1 VEGEHSR
8 ADRNR
13 GIGMLELRAE
23 AGHDVPEGAE
33 VQLTVE
39 VDTSRLVTAQAY
51 IPLLDLPLKGL
62 FHLDEAFPDHATL
75 SREVQA
81 ELNRLQ
87 TVRSL
92 ADGNSAAVSALDRI
106 EAEGTVEDLSRFLR
120 HDARADP
127 DAAAEAANRLL
138 DLRAAIDQA
147 EDALELP
154 GLTREAKELAAAV
167 RQVADAKGDPGDR
180 DAVGECER
188 SLRGAIEA
196 GDADLIRQRV
206 SELRQLGLRVLYKAG
221 EWEPVLFQALVQK
234 AGAMSDRTL
243 AASLISRGND
253 ALRSGQLNELSNINR
268 QLAGLLPGPR
278 PEPDPFSTVRRG

>member
-138 DLRAAIDQA
+138 DLRAAPA
-147 EDALELP
+147 ASAA
-154 GLTREAKELAAAV
+154 TR
-167 RQVADAKGDPGDR
+167 AKGDHRVPRARWTGRRLAR
-180 DAVGECER
+180 DG
-188 SLRGAIEA
+188 G
-196 GDADLIRQRV
+196 
-206 SELRQLGLRVLYKAG
+206 
-221 EWEPVLFQALVQK
+221 EPVF
-234 AGAMSDRTL
+234 
-243 AASLISRGND
+243 
-253 ALRSGQLNELSNINR
+253 RS
-268 QLAGLLPGPR
+268 
-278 PEPDPFSTVRRG
+278 